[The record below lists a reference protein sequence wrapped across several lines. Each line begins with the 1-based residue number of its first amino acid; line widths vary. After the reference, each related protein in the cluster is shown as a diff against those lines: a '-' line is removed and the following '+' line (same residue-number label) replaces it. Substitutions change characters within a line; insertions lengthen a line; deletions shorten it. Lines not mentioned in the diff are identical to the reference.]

1 MQVPVLLRKDITG
14 IGRLGETVEVSERFA
29 KNVLFR
35 HGLAELAR
43 RNRAKPD
50 GKPAPDMRESTKR
63 RREEAAVLERAL
75 SRVRLTFPIHIG
87 EDGRP
92 KELAINAEKVAE
104 ALIEEHKLF
113 VDPGA
118 IQMPPVRKLGPAQA
132 EIRLEGGGRTR
143 LALNLVAHPDDI
155 KKLRGRLEKK
165 ALEIAVPAD
174 KDGRIR
180 ERIDGKT
187 IAEALEKQWGLYL
200 DSGSIRPPHVWK
212 LGPAQSE
219 VQLPDGSRVW
229 LGLQI
234 VRKDKK

>member
-1 MQVPVLLRKDITG
+1 M
-14 IGRLGETVEVSERFA
+14 
-29 KNVLFR
+29 
-35 HGLAELAR
+35 
-43 RNRAKPD
+43 
-50 GKPAPDMRESTKR
+50 
-63 RREEAAVLERAL
+63 ERAL

-104 ALIEEHKLF
+104 ALIEEHELF

-118 IQMPPVRKLGPAQA
+118 IRMPPVRKLGPAQA
-132 EIRLEGGGRTR
+132 EIQLEGGGRTR

-165 ALEIAVPAD
+165 APEIAVPAD

-180 ERIDGKT
+180 ERIDEKT
-187 IAEALEKQWGLYL
+187 IAKALEKQRGLHL
-200 DSGSIRPPHVWK
+200 DPDTIRMPPVRK
-212 LGPAQSE
+212 LGPAQAE
-219 VQLPDGSRVW
+219 IRLLDGSRVW